1 MHLINFCGGGQVIA
15 LKSATALIL
24 DRYRQVLEYGSD
36 TAIIKIRPL
45 LIGMLK

>member
-1 MHLINFCGGGQVIA
+1 MQ
-15 LKSATALIL
+15 LIL
-24 DRYRQVLEYGSD
+24 AQGFKKNQLHIVPIRYRQVLEYGSD